1 MLGYL
6 VRRMIQAVAVLAA
19 MSLVVYVLLGL
30 MPGDP
35 VDLMASGDPKMTPAD
50 MQRLRALHGVDRP
63 ILERYASWATAA
75 LQGDL
80 GWSRSFRRP
89 VLEIMAPRLANTL
102 LLMGSALA
110 VALGIGLPL
119 GIWAAARRG
128 RLADQAINLACFAGA
143 ATPTFWLAL
152 LLMMVF
158 AVHLGWL
165 PAGSLPPDGA
175 GPLEVLRHMALPV
188 ATLAL
193 VEAGIYARHMR
204 AAMIDA
210 LAQDYVRTAR
220 AKGAGE
226 LRILLVHALRNAA
239 LPVTTV
245 AALGFGGLF
254 SGALVTETMFAW
266 PGMGKLIYDSILTSD
281 FNMALVT
288 LLFAT
293 LVTLLANLLADL
305 GYAALDPRIAL
316 DGSDGRGG

>member
-1 MLGYL
+1 
-6 VRRMIQAVAVLAA
+6 
-19 MSLVVYVLLGL
+19 
-30 MPGDP
+30 
-35 VDLMASGDPKMTPAD
+35 

>member
-6 VRRMIQAVAVLAA
+6 VRRLIQAVAVLAT

-110 VALGIGLPL
+110 VALAIGLPL

-128 RLADQAINLACFAGA
+128 RLADQTINLACFAGA

-188 ATLAL
+188 TTLAL
-193 VEAGIYARHMR
+193 VEAGIYARHTR
-204 AAMIDA
+204 AAMIEA

-220 AKGAGE
+220 AKGASE

-316 DGSDGRGG
+316 DGAGGRGG

>member
-143 ATPTFWLAL
+143 ATPTFGLAL

>member
-6 VRRMIQAVAVLAA
+6 VRRLIQAVAVLAA

-316 DGSDGRGG
+316 DGSDGRDG

>member
-1 MLGYL
+1 
-6 VRRMIQAVAVLAA
+6 
-19 MSLVVYVLLGL
+19 

-316 DGSDGRGG
+316 DGSDGRDG

>member
-6 VRRMIQAVAVLAA
+6 TRRLIQAVAVLAA

-63 ILERYASWATAA
+63 ILERYAVWATNA

-102 LLMGSALA
+102 LLMGSALT
-110 VALGIGLPL
+110 VALAIGLPL

-128 RLADQAINLACFAGA
+128 RLADQVINLACFAGA

-158 AVHLGWL
+158 AVQLGWL

-220 AKGAGE
+220 AKGARE

-281 FNMALVT
+281 FNLALVT

-316 DGSDGRGG
+316 DGTGGRGG

>member
-1 MLGYL
+1 
-6 VRRMIQAVAVLAA
+6 MIQAVAVLAA

>member
-6 VRRMIQAVAVLAA
+6 VRRLIQAIAVLAA

-50 MQRLRALHGVDRP
+50 LQRLRALHGVDKP
-63 ILERYASWATAA
+63 ILERYASWAGAA

-89 VLEIMAPRLANTL
+89 VLEIMAPRLANTI

-110 VALGIGLPL
+110 VALAIGLPL
-119 GIWAAARRG
+119 GIWAAARRDG
-128 RLADQAINLACFAGA
+128 MVDRVINLACFASA

-152 LLMMVF
+152 LLMMLF
-158 AVHLGWL
+158 AVRLGWL
-165 PAGSLPPDGA
+165 PAGSLPPPGA
-175 GPLEVLRHMALPV
+175 GPLEILRHMALPV

-210 LAQDYVRTAR
+210 LGHDYVRTAR
-220 AKGAGE
+220 AKGASE
-226 LRILLVHALRNAA
+226 LRVLLVHALRNAA

-281 FNMALVT
+281 FNVALVA

-293 LVTLLANLLADL
+293 LVTLAANLAADL
-305 GYAALDPRIAL
+305 GYAALDPRISL
-316 DGSDGRGG
+316 DGEGGRGG

>member
-6 VRRMIQAVAVLAA
+6 VRRMIQAAAVLAA

-316 DGSDGRGG
+316 DGSAGRGG

>member
-6 VRRMIQAVAVLAA
+6 VRRLIQAVAVLAA

-89 VLEIMAPRLANTL
+89 VLESLAPRLANTL

-220 AKGAGE
+220 AKGASE

-266 PGMGKLIYDSILTSD
+266 PGMGTLIYDSILTSD

-316 DGSDGRGG
+316 DGSDGRDG

>member
-6 VRRMIQAVAVLAA
+6 VRRLIQAIAVLAA

-220 AKGAGE
+220 AKGASE

-316 DGSDGRGG
+316 DGSDGRDG

>member
-6 VRRMIQAVAVLAA
+6 TRRLIQAVAVLAA

-316 DGSDGRGG
+316 DGSDGRDG

>member
-316 DGSDGRGG
+316 DGSDGRDG